1 MSSRTQ
7 SGGIP
12 KQARKTLPL
21 FIEGVPEGGGSF
33 VCGKPVIPNAKRR
46 DLLIDKQNKFRHSLM
61 DYIKAI
67 NDYKQL
73 QGHSALQ
80 LRAVLFDMDG
90 VLFDSMPF
98 HADAWSKVMTDTGF
112 NFTREDVY
120 MNEGRTGADTINT
133 ASLAQFGKPAT
144 QELIEH
150 LCKEKCKIFDT
161 YPPTPRMQGAIE
173 LVQKVKA
180 CGLTPMIVTGS
191 GTPTLLDRIQSNFP
205 GLFNE
210 NHIVSSFN
218 VKRGKP
224 YPDPYLLALERGGLN
239 PNEAIVVE
247 NAPLGVTAGVAAGL
261 FTIAANTGPL
271 KDEVL
276 TNAGASLVFPSIQA
290 LCNEWEKLF
299 EILK

>member
-1 MSSRTQ
+1 
-7 SGGIP
+7 
-12 KQARKTLPL
+12 
-21 FIEGVPEGGGSF
+21 
-33 VCGKPVIPNAKRR
+33 
-46 DLLIDKQNKFRHSLM
+46 M
-61 DYIKAI
+61 DYKKAI
-67 NDYKQL
+67 ENYKQL
-73 QGHSALQ
+73 HGHCALQ

-90 VLFDSMPF
+90 VLFDSMPY
-98 HADAWSKVMTDTGF
+98 HADAWSKVMTDAGF

-144 QELIEH
+144 EELIDE
-150 LCKEKCKIFDT
+150 LCKAKCAIFDT
-161 YPPTPRMQGAIE
+161 YPPTPRMPFALE

-205 GLFNE
+205 GLFAE
-210 NHIVSSFN
+210 DHIISSFH

-224 YPDPYLLALERGGLN
+224 YPDPYLLALERGGLK

-271 KDEVL
+271 KEEVL
-276 TNAGASLVFPSIQA
+276 TKAGANLVFPSMQA
-290 LCNEWEKLF
+290 LCDEWEKLL
-299 EILK
+299 EALK

>member
-1 MSSRTQ
+1 
-7 SGGIP
+7 
-12 KQARKTLPL
+12 
-21 FIEGVPEGGGSF
+21 
-33 VCGKPVIPNAKRR
+33 
-46 DLLIDKQNKFRHSLM
+46 M
-61 DYIKAI
+61 DYNKAI
-67 NDYKQL
+67 ENYKQL
-73 QGHSALQ
+73 QGHNALQ

-90 VLFDSMPF
+90 VLFDSMPY
-98 HADAWSKVMTDTGF
+98 HADAWSKVMTDAGF
-112 NFTREDVY
+112 NFSREDVY

-144 QELIEH
+144 QELIDF

-161 YPPTPRMQGAIE
+161 YPPTPRMQGAFE
-173 LVQKVKA
+173 LVQKVKD

-205 GLFNE
+205 GLFAE
-210 NHIVSSFN
+210 NHIISSFH

-224 YPDPYLLALERGGLN
+224 YPDPYLLALERGGLK

-271 KDEVL
+271 KEKVL
-276 TNAGASLVFPSIQA
+276 SEAGASLVYPSMQA
-290 LCNEWEKLF
+290 LCDDWETLF
-299 EILK
+299 CNLR

>member
-1 MSSRTQ
+1 M
-7 SGGIP
+7 
-12 KQARKTLPL
+12 
-21 FIEGVPEGGGSF
+21 
-33 VCGKPVIPNAKRR
+33 
-46 DLLIDKQNKFRHSLM
+46 
-61 DYIKAI
+61 
-67 NDYKQL
+67 
-73 QGHSALQ
+73 Q

-90 VLFDSMPF
+90 VLFDSMPY
-98 HADAWSKVMTDTGF
+98 HADAWSKVMTDAGF
-112 NFTREDVY
+112 VFSREDVY

-144 QELIEH
+144 TELIDE
-150 LCKEKCKIFDT
+150 LCKAKCDIFDT
-161 YPPTPRMQGAIE
+161 YPPTPRMPFALE

-205 GLFNE
+205 GLFDE
-210 NHIVSSFN
+210 NHIISSFH

-224 YPDPYLLALERGGLN
+224 YPDPYLLALDRGGLE
-239 PNEAIVVE
+239 PHEAIVVE

-276 TNAGASLVFPSIQA
+276 SDAGASLVYPSMQA
-290 LCNEWEKLF
+290 LCDDW
-299 EILK
+299 EILYKELK